1 MGWVC
6 NGLQNIKEA
15 NYFNLFH
22 PDMPF
27 AGLQNVVLP
36 GLVND
41 MLFSVGFIQCASQE
55 MQQNKS
61 LCYILFGEMLSN
73 IISK

>member
-1 MGWVC
+1 
-6 NGLQNIKEA
+6 
-15 NYFNLFH
+15 
-22 PDMPF
+22 MPL

-41 MLFSVGFIQCASQE
+41 MLFSVAFVRHASQE

-61 LCYILFGEMLSN
+61 LCYVLFGEMFSN
-73 IISK
+73 IISKYN